1 MAAAD
6 AFVESGLYDAGVC
19 TLIQSLRQIAARDL
33 RIFELPLPPDTLTS
47 GHSPTHIHTHKP
59 PTSTHTYT
67 HKPPTSTRTYT
78 HKPPTS
84 THTYAHMSPQ
94 HTHTQHTYLPSTH
107 SHTTH
112 VSLHSTIHTYTHTYT
127 SFQHSLTHNTHTSPT
142 LNHPHPHNSHLPI
155 TDSHTCTHLPNIPL
169 HTPTHIHSSAPYRF
183 CMGVYAY
190 MRRLSQL
197 PPRRL
202 LGWRPQCDRVCMPHK
217 LMSPPPHPHPLS
229 LSECCNNRPVALLM
243 PHGSTACTP
252 ISRPPHTEST
262 AVLRNTA
269 MVLTSCT
276 PATAAMNRC
285 HSHSGPSFFLPPEL
299 R

>member
-1 MAAAD
+1 MQ
-6 AFVESGLYDAGVC
+6 VC
-19 TLIQSLRQIAARDL
+19 AHSYNRYGKLQLAICAYSNFPSL
-33 RIFELPLPPDTLTS
+33 P
-47 GHSPTHIHTHKP
+47 
-59 PTSTHTYT
+59 
-67 HKPPTSTRTYT
+67 
-78 HKPPTS
+78 
-84 THTYAHMSPQ
+84 
-94 HTHTQHTYLPSTH
+94 TH
-107 SHTTH
+107 SHPDTH
-112 VSLHSTIHTYTHTYT
+112 PHTFTRISLRHLLTHTRISLRHLLAHT
-127 SFQHSLTHNTHTSPT
+127 RISLRHLPTHTRICLPNTLTHNTHTSPT